1 MVDSVSQKRAHRGT
15 SRGEGSNRCGR
26 RPKAGWAFPTA
37 GEMLRRPVIVAI
49 AVTMLV
55 LNIDS
60 EPRAQGAVS
69 FKGKTITMIVGSA
82 AGGGTD
88 ATGRLIAPFLRKYLP
103 GEPNIVIQNM
113 PGANGITSV
122 NYFVH
127 RTQPDG
133 LTVMMNSNSQIDPL
147 VYRSS
152 GALYDPKSLRIVG
165 GIGRGGTIIF
175 VSAKTEPHLY
185 NKSEPPVVIGSI
197 DVNPR
202 AAMQPALWCIEY
214 LGWNAKWVIG
224 YRGTNEV
231 MLAFD
236 RREIDLTSTGNIF
249 EIRDRLRNG
258 ELKILNQSGA
268 LENGKLVTRKD
279 FDNAPLFT
287 DQMRGKVT
295 DPIAQKALDYW
306 VALSN
311 ADKWVALAP
320 NSADAIVEAYREA
333 FRRLST
339 DKELLDLSEK
349 ISDGFTPIMAHD
361 FESVVRT
368 LADTPPEALDYIKG
382 LMRKQGLRVK

>member
-1 MVDSVSQKRAHRGT
+1 MVDARAGAI
-15 SRGEGSNRCGR
+15 CAVAFVA
-26 RPKAGWAFPTA
+26 AGLLASFDA
-37 GEMLRRPVIVAI
+37 
-49 AVTMLV
+49 
-55 LNIDS
+55 
-60 EPRAQGAVS
+60 RAEVS

-82 AGGGTD
+82 SGGGTD
-88 ATGRLIAPFLRKYLP
+88 ASGRLIAPFLRKYLP

-122 NYFVH
+122 NHFVH

-133 LTVMMNSNSQIDPL
+133 LAVMMNSNSQIDPI
-147 VYRSS
+147 VYRGS
-152 GALYDPKSLRIVG
+152 GALYDPKALRIVG

-175 VSAKTEPHLY
+175 VSTKAEPRLY

-197 DVNPR
+197 DVSPR

-236 RREIDLTSTGNIF
+236 RGEIELTSTGNVF
-249 EIRDRLRNG
+249 EIQDRLRNG
-258 ELKILNQSGA
+258 ELKILNQSGSI
-268 LENGKLVTRKD
+268 ENGKLLSRRD
-279 FDNAPLFT
+279 FGAAPLFT
-287 DQMRGKVT
+287 DEMRGKVT
-295 DPIAQKALDYW
+295 DPIAQRALDYW

-320 NSADAIVEAYREA
+320 NTPDEIVGAYREA
-333 FRRLST
+333 FRKLSA
-339 DKELLDLSEK
+339 DKELLDLSER

-361 FESVVRT
+361 FEGLVQT
-368 LADTPPEALDYIKG
+368 LADTPPQALDYIKG
-382 LMRKQGLRVK
+382 LMRKQGLRVQ